1 MALRNVFSDR
11 LGQVGRMTNSIGMPT
26 TLFFNRQG
34 ALVARHVGE
43 IDAKSLEAA
52 LAPLERKTGGVR

>member
-1 MALRNVFSDR
+1 
-11 LGQVGRMTNSIGMPT
+11 MTNSIGMPT
-26 TLFFNRQG
+26 TLFFDRQG
-34 ALVARHVGE
+34 ALVSRHVGE